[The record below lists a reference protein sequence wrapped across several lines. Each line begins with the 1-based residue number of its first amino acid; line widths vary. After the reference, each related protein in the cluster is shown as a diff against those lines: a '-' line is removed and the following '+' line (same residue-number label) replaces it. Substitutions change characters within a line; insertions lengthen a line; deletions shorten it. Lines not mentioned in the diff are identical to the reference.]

1 MQLASPDADVFV
13 PDGSDP
19 DAALARTTHLSV
31 GAHQD
36 DIEFMALHG
45 ILRCYNDP
53 DRWFTGVTVTDG
65 AGSPRS
71 GDYGRYTDED
81 MKRVRVSEQR
91 AAAVVGRYSCQV
103 QLRVPSSVAKDPS
116 DPSLVEDL
124 RRLLE
129 AASPEVVYLHN
140 PADKHDTHVACCLR
154 AIAAMRALP
163 AERRP
168 KKVYGCEIWRA
179 LDWLPDEDKQVLPV
193 SERQNVAAALSAV
206 YDSQITG
213 GKRYDL
219 AMQGRWA
226 ANATFLASHAVD
238 EHDRLSY
245 AMDLTPLVSD
255 ASADPVAY
263 TVALLRRTEDDIRSR
278 IERMS

>member
-1 MQLASPDADVFV
+1 MKLDSPDADVFV

-19 DAALARTTHLSV
+19 GAALARTTHLAI

-45 ILRCYNDP
+45 ILQCYNRP

-71 GDYGRYTDED
+71 GDYGSYTDED
-81 MKRVRVSEQR
+81 MKRVRVAEQR
-91 AAAVVGRYSCQV
+91 AAAVVGRYSCQI
-103 QLRVPSSVAKDPS
+103 QLRVPSSAAKDPAGE
-116 DPSLVEDL
+116 SLVGDL
-124 RRLLE
+124 RRICE

-154 AIAAMRALP
+154 AIAALRALP

-179 LDWLPDEDKQVLPV
+179 LDWLPDEAKQLLPV
-193 SERQNVAAALSAV
+193 SERQNLAAALSAV
-206 YDSQITG
+206 FDSQITG

-219 AMQGRWA
+219 AIQGRWV

-255 ASADPVAY
+255 ASLAAVDY

-278 IERMS
+278 IERLS